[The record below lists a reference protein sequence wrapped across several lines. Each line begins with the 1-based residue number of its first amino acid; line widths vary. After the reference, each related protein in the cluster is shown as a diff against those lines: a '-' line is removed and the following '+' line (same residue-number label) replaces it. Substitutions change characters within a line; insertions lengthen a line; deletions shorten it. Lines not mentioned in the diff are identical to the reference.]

1 MRTVKALLALAVV
14 VVGRPHALP
23 ARQRARPLPTSPR
36 LYVFDCGRLEGG
48 DVSRFRLTR
57 AGDGDDRHVR
67 RLLPRRAS
75 ARDAY
80 LGRRR
85 GTRRRHR
92 GRGRRRRI
100 EALPARPAEQGRA
113 LRDDDTDAEV
123 AAGRGGL
130 RAGRHHLLSRCRI
143 TTTTTRPTP
152 ICSPRRRGSCGRWSA
167 TRCSPEK
174 PPDLLQPSTYS
185 ALRNSKTIAIR
196 TEDHDVFG
204 DGTVVLKSSP
214 GHTPGHQVLFVKLA
228 KTGPVVVCG
237 DLYHYPEE
245 RTLNRIP
252 TFDADEKQTAASR
265 AGAGGVPEAV
275 GRPALDPARLH
286 REREAE
292 EGAGLL
298 RVARASSSSQRA

>member
-1 MRTVKALLALAVV
+1 MRTVKALLALAVLSS
-14 VVGRPHALP
+14 VGLTVA
-23 ARQRARPLPTSPR
+23 ARQRPPAPTSPR

-57 AGDGDDRHVR
+57 AEMATTDMSVACYLVVHPRGTLIWDAGAVPDGDIQ
-67 RLLPRRAS
+67 A
-75 ARDAY
+75 
-80 LGRRR
+80 
-85 GTRRRHR
+85 
-92 GRGRRRRI
+92 
-100 EALPARPAEQGRA
+100 
-113 LRDDDTDAEV
+113 
-123 AAGRGGL
+123 AAGGAESKRYRL
-130 RAGRHHLLSRCRI
+130 VLPNKAERFV
-143 TTTTTRPTP
+143 TTTRTLRSQLAAAGFAPADVTYVALSHYHYDHTANANLFAASTWLVRP
-152 ICSPRRRGSCGRWSA
+152 VERDAMFS
-167 TRCSPEK
+167 EK

-185 ALRNSKTIAIR
+185 ALRNSKTVAIR

-265 AGAGGVPEAV
+265 AALEVFLKQSGAQLWIQHDFIANAKLKKAPGYYE
-275 GRPALDPARLH
+275 
-286 REREAE
+286 
-292 EGAGLL
+292 
-298 RVARASSSSQRA
+298 